1 MRLPADI
8 IVFANQKG
16 GVGKTISISAT
27 ASILTSLDQKVLMI
41 DLDAQRN
48 LDMVAGKGVA
58 ISRNDPAQKNILSVL
73 NGECDIRDA
82 IVHTEIGDLIRA
94 TNQLYGWAGVTI
106 ITEEEFKRLENKPEQ
121 VISLLKERFEEKK
134 KQDPHLLEQ
143 KLSSVRNDYDFILID
158 TNPTL
163 TLLSTNSL
171 YAAQFVV
178 IPAFS
183 ERSSAEAVIELYES
197 IQSLKYF
204 DPGRKLEI
212 AGLLMTKFDPRS
224 RAGKRHVAKYASLT
238 GRMGVYLFDTKIR
251 ASAKA
256 AEYVEAGMD
265 IVRYAPDSTTAQDY
279 ISFAQ
284 ELMGR
289 INTIKKGWDKTDG

>member
-1 MRLPADI
+1 MPADV

-41 DLDAQRN
+41 NLDAQRN

-58 ISRNDPAQKNILSVL
+58 ISRNDPEQKNILSVL
-73 NGECDIRDA
+73 DGKCDIRDA
-82 IVHTEIGDLIRA
+82 IIHTDIGDLIRA
-94 TNQLYGWAGVTI
+94 TNQLYGWAGITV
-106 ITEEEFKRLENKPEQ
+106 ITEEEFKRLKDKPKE
-121 VISLLKERFEEKK
+121 VVSLLEERFKEKK
-134 KQDPHLLEQ
+134 KQDSHLLEQ
-143 KLSSVRNDYDFILID
+143 KLASVRNDYDFILID

-224 RAGKRHVAKYASLT
+224 RAGKRHVAKYTSLT

-279 ISFAQ
+279 VAFVQ
-284 ELMGR
+284 ELLER
-289 INTIKKGWDKTDG
+289 VNTIKEGWNRADG